1 MGCFLFLITFVG
13 TLFFSSIMNLSVA
26 VDTISLAQS
35 IKDGETLVSAS
46 QSFELG
52 FFTPGN
58 SNNRYLGIWYKFN
71 SSTVVWVANRK
82 NPTTDKQGMLVM
94 SDDGNLVLLS
104 EDKKVIWSTNS
115 SWVLE
120 NPVAQLLDS
129 GNLVIKDN
137 INMNPDSYVW
147 QSFDYPSDILL
158 PGMKLGWNLRTGFE
172 RYLTP
177 WRSADDPSPGDFSLR
192 LDIDE
197 LPQLV
202 ITTGSRKE
210 VRSGPWNGR
219 QFGGTP
225 FSDKV
230 VHNFIFKAMLVHKQD
245 ELYYIYEPFN
255 NTVKT
260 HIVLHQSG
268 TMHRLVWNWNTT
280 EWSILY
286 TWPFDPCD
294 NYAQCGANNN
304 CRINKMPIC
313 ECLKGFIPKAEDE
326 WDTQGL
332 SQSRKCIEKSPYDCL
347 SGEGFLKLPAIKLPD
362 FSWSNNRMNIK
373 ECEAECFKNCS
384 CRAYAISDVSRGNG
398 CLMWF
403 GDLIDIRE
411 CPPGFGWGQDIF
423 LRVPASELVHYL
435 NKKKRIQIIAVVST
449 FTGIFIFVL
458 VLCTV
463 WKKTKNRG
471 LESREEEEE
480 VPFIDLSTITAAT
493 NNFCQAN
500 MIGQGGFGPVY
511 KGNLSTG
518 QEIAVK
524 RLSNNSGQGVEE
536 FKSEVVLIGK
546 LQHRNLVGL
555 LGSCIQ
561 RDERMLI
568 YEYMPN
574 KSLDY
579 FIFDDERSKFLSWRK
594 RFDIIIGIARGL
606 LYLHQDSK
614 LQIIHRDLKASN
626 ILLDNDLNPK
636 ISDFGLARIF
646 KGDDKEANT
655 KRIAG
660 TYGYMSPE
668 YATNGNFSVKSDV
681 FSFGVLLLEIV
692 SGKKNRGFC
701 HADHHLNLLG
711 HAWVLWNNGMALE
724 VKDVRSE
731 DSSFESQVLRCIQ
744 VGLLCVQMF
753 PEDRPEM
760 SSVVFMLANEGL
772 LLPQP
777 KQPGFFTQRGFI
789 PGSTSSSKE
798 KYDTENAMSI
808 TTQDG
813 R

>member
-13 TLFFSSIMNLSVA
+13 TLFFSSTMNLSV
-26 VDTISLAQS
+26 DTKSLAQS
-35 IKDGETLVSAS
+35 IRDGETLVSAS

-58 SNNRYLGIWYKFN
+58 SNNRYIGIWYKFN
-71 SSTVVWVANRK
+71 PSKVVWVANRK
-82 NPTTDKQGMLVM
+82 NPITDKQGMLVM
-94 SDDGNLVLLS
+94 NDDGNLVLLNK
-104 EDKKVIWSTNS
+104 DKKVIWSTNS
-115 SWVLE
+115 SRVLE

-129 GNLVIKDN
+129 GNLVIRDN
-137 INMNPDSYVW
+137 INMSSDGYVW
-147 QSFDYPSDILL
+147 QSFDYPSDTMLA
-158 PGMKLGWNLRTGFE
+158 GMRLGRNLRSGFE

-177 WRSADDPSPGDFSLR
+177 WRSADDPSPGDFSFR
-192 LDIDE
+192 LDIQG
-197 LPQLV
+197 LPELV

-210 VRSGPWNGR
+210 ARSGPWDGR
-219 QFGGTP
+219 QFGGTL
-225 FSDKV
+225 FSNKV
-230 VHNFIFKAMLVHKQD
+230 VHNVIYKPMLVHKQD
-245 ELYYIYEPFN
+245 ELYYTFEPFN

-260 HIVLHQSG
+260 LIVLHQSG
-268 TMHRLVWNWNTT
+268 TQQRLVWNWKTT
-280 EWSILY
+280 EWRILY
-286 TWPFDPCD
+286 SWPFDQCD

-304 CRINKMPIC
+304 CRINKTPLC

-332 SQSRKCIEKSPYDCL
+332 SQSRKCIEKSPSDCP

-362 FSWSNNRMNIK
+362 FYWSNNSMNIK

-384 CRAYAISDVSRGNG
+384 CRAYANSDVSGGSG

-403 GDLIDIRE
+403 GDLIDIRV
-411 CPPGFGWGQDIF
+411 CPPGFSWGQVIF
-423 LRVPASELVHYL
+423 LRVPASELVKHYL
-435 NKKKRIQIIAVVST
+435 NKKKRIKIIAVVST
-449 FTGIFIFVL
+449 ITGIFILVL

-463 WKKTKNRG
+463 WQKTKNRG
-471 LESREEEEE
+471 SESREEEEE
-480 VPFIDLSTITAAT
+480 VPLIDSITISAAT
-493 NNFCQAN
+493 NNFSQAN
-500 MIGQGGFGPVY
+500 MIGKGGFGPVY
-511 KGNLSTG
+511 KGILSTG

-524 RLSNNSGQGVEE
+524 RLSNDSGQGVEE

-546 LQHRNLVGL
+546 LQHRNLAGL

-561 RDERMLI
+561 GDERMLI

-579 FIFDDERSKFLSWRK
+579 FIFDDERSKFLSWIK

-646 KGDDKEANT
+646 RGDDKEANT

-668 YATNGNFSVKSDV
+668 YATDGKFSLKSDV

-692 SGKKNRGFC
+692 SGKKNRGFL
-701 HADHHLNLLG
+701 HPDHHLNLLG
-711 HAWVLWNNGMALE
+711 HAWVLWNNGRALE
-724 VKDVRSE
+724 VKDVCLE
-731 DSSFESQVLRCIQ
+731 DSIESQVLRCIQ
-744 VGLLCVQMF
+744 VGLLCVQIF
-753 PEDRPEM
+753 PEDRPKM

-777 KQPGFFTQRGFI
+777 KQPGFFTERGFI

-798 KYDTENAMSI
+798 KSHTENAMSI

>member
-1 MGCFLFLITFVG
+1 
-13 TLFFSSIMNLSVA
+13 MNLSIA
-26 VDTISLAQS
+26 VDTISLAHS
-35 IKDGETLVSAS
+35 IRDGETLVSAS

-71 SSTVVWVANRK
+71 HSTVVWVANRK
-82 NPTTDKQGMLVM
+82 NPITDKQGMLVM
-94 SDDGNLVLLS
+94 NDDGNLVLLS
-104 EDKKVIWSTNS
+104 KDKKIIWSTNS
-115 SWVLE
+115 SSVLE
-120 NPVAQLLDS
+120 NPVGQLLDS
-129 GNLVIKDN
+129 GNLVIRDN
-137 INMNPDSYVW
+137 INMNSDSYVW
-147 QSFDYPSDILL
+147 QSFDYPSDTFL
-158 PGMKLGWNLRTGFE
+158 PGMKLGWNLRTTLE

-177 WRSADDPSPGDFSLR
+177 WRSDDDPSPGDFSLR
-192 LDIDE
+192 LDIQG

-202 ITTGSRKE
+202 ITTGSSKE

-255 NTVKT
+255 NTVRT

-268 TMHRLVWNWNTT
+268 TMHRRVWNWKTT

-286 TWPFDPCD
+286 TWPFDSCD
-294 NYAQCGANNN
+294 HYAECGANNN
-304 CRINKMPIC
+304 CRINKTPSC
-313 ECLKGFIPKAEDE
+313 DCLKGFIPKAEDE

-332 SQSRKCIEKSPYDCL
+332 SQSRKCIEKSPSENCQ

-362 FSWSNNRMNIK
+362 FNWSNNSMNIK

-384 CRAYAISDVSRGNG
+384 CRAYENPDVSGGSG

-411 CPPGFGWGQDIF
+411 CPPGFSWGQDIF
-423 LRVPASELVHYL
+423 LRVPASELVQHYS
-435 NKKKRIQIIAVVST
+435 NKMKRIKIIAVVST
-449 FTGIFIFVL
+449 FTGVFILVL

-471 LESREEEEE
+471 LESTEEEEE
-480 VPFIDLSTITAAT
+480 VPLIDMSTIAAAT
-493 NNFCQAN
+493 NNFSQAN
-500 MIGQGGFGPVY
+500 MIGMGGFGPVY

-524 RLSNNSGQGVEE
+524 RLSNNSGQ
-536 FKSEVVLIGK
+536 
-546 LQHRNLVGL
+546 
-555 LGSCIQ
+555 
-561 RDERMLI
+561 
-568 YEYMPN
+568 
-574 KSLDY
+574 
-579 FIFDDERSKFLSWRK
+579 
-594 RFDIIIGIARGL
+594 
-606 LYLHQDSK
+606 
-614 LQIIHRDLKASN
+614 
-626 ILLDNDLNPK
+626 
-636 ISDFGLARIF
+636 
-646 KGDDKEANT
+646 
-655 KRIAG
+655 
-660 TYGYMSPE
+660 
-668 YATNGNFSVKSDV
+668 
-681 FSFGVLLLEIV
+681 EIV

-701 HADHHLNLLG
+701 HPDHHLNLLG
-711 HAWVLWNNGMALE
+711 HAWVLWNNGRALE
-724 VKDVRSE
+724 VKDVCLE
-731 DSSFESQVLRCIQ
+731 DSFIESQVLRCIH

-760 SSVVFMLANEGL
+760 SSVVFMLENEGL

-777 KQPGFFTQRGFI
+777 KKPGFFTERGFI

-798 KYDTENAMSI
+798 KSHTENAMSI
-808 TTQDG
+808 TTLDG